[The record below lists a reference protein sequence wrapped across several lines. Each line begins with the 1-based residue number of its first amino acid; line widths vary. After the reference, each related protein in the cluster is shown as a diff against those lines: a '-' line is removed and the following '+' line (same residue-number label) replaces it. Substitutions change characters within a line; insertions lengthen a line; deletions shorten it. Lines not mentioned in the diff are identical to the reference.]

1 MAAVKPFRLETKALA
16 ERLYVDIMGRNVM
29 LADGSV
35 KMTVSA
41 DNIAKLSFMLAE
53 AFLRVQDDLNAE
65 NLPKDP
71 TFKLGIEDI
80 AGWIT
85 K

>member
-1 MAAVKPFRLETKALA
+1 MTKPFRLETKALA
-16 ERLYVDIMGRNVM
+16 ERLYVDLMGRNV
-29 LADGSV
+29 AFTENSV
-35 KMTVSA
+35 KTTVSA
-41 DNIAKLSFMLAE
+41 ENVAKLSFILAE

-71 TFKLGIEDI
+71 TFKLGADDI
-80 AGWIT
+80 AGWM